1 MSTALADRKTE
12 IRPAREREPEA
23 GALAAVRPP
32 LYAKGTV
39 PHLVALGRV
48 TGAITRQ
55 LAISA
60 EFRSDEGGLSLHAGA
75 DLPENSLD
83 AIINSF
89 ILHEVYSSTQ
99 CSEKSVE
106 QIVERHFRY
115 LKPEGLLF
123 IRDFSL
129 PDASYVL
136 LEMPDEPSYPQNGI
150 HGLSE
155 PELLIQYSEKARP
168 REDMA
173 HRGFYLEELPPR
185 FPRTRLFRLPYKW
198 AYEFIMRKDDREY

>member
-75 DLPENSLD
+75 DLPGRGTPTPSNRPLC
-83 AIINSF
+83 A
-89 ILHEVYSSTQ
+89 LMRPCTASSGTGTTGA
-99 CSEKSVE
+99 VWNDGTAPA
-106 QIVERHFRY
+106 V
-115 LKPEGLLF
+115 G
-123 IRDFSL
+123 
-129 PDASYVL
+129 
-136 LEMPDEPSYPQNGI
+136 
-150 HGLSE
+150 
-155 PELLIQYSEKARP
+155 ARKNQTT
-168 REDMA
+168 M
-173 HRGFYLEELPPR
+173 
-185 FPRTRLFRLPYKW
+185 T
-198 AYEFIMRKDDREY
+198 